1 MAAVSDA
8 AVAIFPWGDVIEEF
22 LDPLG
27 LTIEDYAE
35 RMRGGWLFGY
45 VAGLQAHGLR
55 PLIIYASE
63 RVEAP
68 LRLTHADTGAPIWL
82 VPGRRTQTTQRPSLN
97 AVRQWRRTPFG
108 AFADILRSEACGAIL
123 VQDYEHPRFE
133 ALSLLGRRLKLPV
146 FATFQGGDVTL
157 SALERRVR
165 GPFLRRCA
173 GLVVASAR
181 ERGRLEKTYGV
192 DPARIHP
199 IPNPVDLDFW
209 TPEPRLAAR
218 QVLGVAADELVV
230 FNHGRIDVRRKG
242 LDVLIE
248 AWRQFSQGHANARLV
263 VLGSGQDREAFA
275 GLVGQAPRVDW
286 LSSYV
291 TDPPLIRRWLSA
303 ADIYV
308 TLSRVEGMPVA
319 PLEAMACGLPVV
331 ASDAHGLADIFEAG
345 EAAGGLVVPREDAS
359 AAAAALA
366 SLADATHY
374 RHDLGRRAR
383 AHVEGRYSIDAV
395 GRDLGGMIRS
405 R

>member
-165 GPFLRRCA
+165 QVFLGGRRAGAAETADWIAFAERNFKAMEAAGQDGRDIPSSEVIERGARWRRRGCGSPNAASGNRGRRERRARRFPYGPARRRGPSLPARRCGSRAPRRCA
-173 GLVVASAR
+173 R
-181 ERGRLEKTYGV
+181 
-192 DPARIHP
+192 
-199 IPNPVDLDFW
+199 
-209 TPEPRLAAR
+209 
-218 QVLGVAADELVV
+218 
-230 FNHGRIDVRRKG
+230 
-242 LDVLIE
+242 
-248 AWRQFSQGHANARLV
+248 
-263 VLGSGQDREAFA
+263 
-275 GLVGQAPRVDW
+275 
-286 LSSYV
+286 
-291 TDPPLIRRWLSA
+291 
-303 ADIYV
+303 
-308 TLSRVEGMPVA
+308 
-319 PLEAMACGLPVV
+319 
-331 ASDAHGLADIFEAG
+331 
-345 EAAGGLVVPREDAS
+345 
-359 AAAAALA
+359 
-366 SLADATHY
+366 
-374 RHDLGRRAR
+374 RRAR
-383 AHVEGRYSIDAV
+383 R
-395 GRDLGGMIRS
+395 RPRRRRRCRS
-405 R
+405 PIAAESSDGSVRLP